1 MIGFMYVR
9 CILVYISYTTI
20 FVNMSDGQTDMI
32 LVPKVSIWYLC
43 ESTYVCAF
51 VFLYEINPWTRAN
64 CVFPNAPTQM
74 VLSTDLSISKSF
86 QICCPSKERR
96 KTWRQSAILLLFWE
110 GGEKA
115 VELKLFIETNFYKDG
130 FMWLYKDGF
139 TNFYKDGFFI
149 VFVDFIKMGFGSL
162 QWAKIW
168 LPNSQ
173 TSR

>member
-51 VFLYEINPWTRAN
+51 VFLYEINPWTCAN

-86 QICCPSKERR
+86 QICCPSKERLGG
-96 KTWRQSAILLLFWE
+96 SLLSYFYSGR
-110 GGEKA
+110 GGGKA
-115 VELKLFIETNFYKDG
+115 VELKLFIETNFYS
-130 FMWLYKDGF
+130 
-139 TNFYKDGFFI
+139 THRHS